1 MEQNE
6 HNHNSITIGFLICFF
21 MVGIA
26 MFLALTVNSIEV
38 DIQSKMFAYGIAI
51 FLIIAGIIML
61 KGVFKTRD
69 ECPICKDKFKYGKK
83 WKKNE

>member
-1 MEQNE
+1 MKENE
-6 HNHNSITIGFLICFF
+6 HNHNSIVIGFLICFF

-38 DIQSKMFAYGIAI
+38 DIQSKLFAYGISI
-51 FLIIAGIIML
+51 FLIVAGIIML

-69 ECPICKDKFKYGKK
+69 ECPICKDKFKYGSRKI
-83 WKKNE
+83 E